1 MQIHSLGGIMNFSE
15 KLKEARKKAKLS
27 QDALAKKAGISC
39 RTLQNYEMGK
49 RYPASLDIARAL
61 ATALGTTTEALLSGG
76 EESIVQAKGDAKA
89 NLQELV
95 LAVSGLFSGGEIGDE
110 DRDAAMEAII
120 AAYWAAKKEKRG
132 ISGKSGDKR

>member
-1 MQIHSLGGIMNFSE
+1 MNFSE

-27 QDALAKKAGISC
+27 QSALAQKAGISS

-61 ATALGTTTEALLSGG
+61 AEALGTTTEHLLSGG
-76 EESIVQAKGDAKA
+76 EESIISAKGDAKTQ
-89 NLQELV
+89 LQDLV

-132 ISGKSGDKR
+132 MSPNSGEKR